1 MSKHLLSKSTFI
13 RGQQC
18 QKSLYLHKKRPFLRD
33 KLGPEQLAKFK
44 RGTDI
49 GILARDLFP
58 GGIDMSP
65 KSPAQYQKMRDATA
79 DALLNND
86 INIIYEAVFQH
97 DDVLIMLDILVRNGN
112 QWHAYEVKSS
122 RSISETYIK
131 DAALQYY
138 VLSASGINLSGFSLI
153 YINENYVFSTHLDLS
168 GLFRIQDV
176 SDEVKALKATI
187 QQQIAIS
194 KESLMLQSSPE
205 IQIGQ
210 QCFNP
215 YPCDFK
221 GHCWKNVGKDSV
233 LNLRSL
239 DLNDRFELYDKGI
252 FSIQQL
258 PDSYLK
264 QNEISLEIQAF
275 TSGTLIYD
283 NEKLEA
289 IKNFY
294 SPYYTRIAYFKL
306 ITTESALPLIEA
318 TRPYTP
324 LPLAFASLV
333 AGSDQAEVVFIDQSK
348 ESIRQ
353 FLENFAGFLQEH
365 EFIITDEVDTLLNS
379 FHRLSEAYPSMKHW
393 EAELLKKTRGINQ
406 LMESCS
412 IFHPKF
418 SDKFDLAVVG
428 EVITNKAIKLTHT
441 LYITKDILAAEHPND
456 FETPTNKLQQYVKVI
471 QSVFNF
477 FAAN

>member
-1 MSKHLLSKSTFI
+1 MSKHVLSKSTFI

-49 GILARDLFP
+49 GVLARDLFP

-79 DALLNND
+79 DAMLNKD
-86 INIIYEAVFQH
+86 INIIYEAVIQY
-97 DDVLIMLDILVRNGN
+97 DDVLIMLDILVRDGN
-112 QWHAYEVKSS
+112 QWQAYEVKSS

-138 VLSASGINLSGFSLI
+138 VLCGSGINLSGFSLI
-153 YINENYVFSTHLDLS
+153 YINENYVLGTHLDLS
-168 GLFRIQDV
+168 GFFRIQDV
-176 SDEVKALKATI
+176 SDEVKALKDTI

-221 GHCWKNVGKDSV
+221 GHCWKNVGKESI

-239 DLNDRFELYDKGI
+239 DLNDRFELYNRGI
-252 FSIQQL
+252 LSIQQI

-264 QNEISLEIQAF
+264 RNEINLEIQSF
-275 TSGTLIYD
+275 TSGLLTYGEEILT
-283 NEKLEA
+283 A
-289 IKNFY
+289 IRNFY
-294 SPYYTRIAYFKL
+294 APYRTQIAYFKL
-306 ITTESALPLIEA
+306 ITTESALPLIED

-324 LPLAFASLV
+324 LPLAFASLET
-333 AGSDQAEVVFIDQSK
+333 GSNQAEVVYIDQSK

-353 FLENFAGFLQEH
+353 FLENFTGFVQEN
-365 EFIITDEVDTLLNS
+365 EYIITDEVDTLLNS
-379 FHRLSEAYPSMKHW
+379 FHRLSEAYPSMKQW

-412 IFHPKF
+412 IYHPKL
-418 SDKFDLAVVG
+418 SDKFDLALVG

-456 FETPTNKLQQYVKVI
+456 FETPTNKLQQYTKVI
-471 QSVFNF
+471 QSVFKF
-477 FAAN
+477 FAG

>member
-58 GGIDMSP
+58 SGIDMSP

-97 DDVLIMLDILVRNGN
+97 DDVLIMLDILVRDGN

-138 VLSASGINLSGFSLI
+138 VLTSSINLSGFSLI
-153 YINENYVFSTHLDLS
+153 YIDENYVMGSHLDLAE
-168 GLFRIQDV
+168 LFRIQNV
-176 SDEVKALKATI
+176 SDEVIALKDAI

-194 KESLMLQSSPE
+194 KESLKLQSSPE

-221 GHCWKNVGKDSV
+221 GHCWKNVGKESV
-233 LNLRSL
+233 LRLRSMEL
-239 DLNDRFELYDKGI
+239 SERFNLYNEGI
-252 FSIQQL
+252 FSIHQL
-258 PDSYLK
+258 ADSYLK
-264 QNEISLEIQAF
+264 RNDISIEIQAF
-275 TSGTLIYD
+275 TSGMLTYD
-283 NEKLEA
+283 NEKLGA
-289 IKNFY
+289 IRNFY
-294 SPYYTRIAYFKL
+294 APYRAQTAFFKL
-306 ITTESALPLIEA
+306 ITTESALPLIQA

-324 LPLAFASLV
+324 LPLAFASLK
-333 AGSDQAEVVFIDQSK
+333 AGSNQADVIYSDQSK
-348 ESIRQ
+348 ESIGH
-353 FLENFAGFLQEH
+353 FLENFVSFLQEN
-365 EFIITDEVDTLLNS
+365 ECIITDEVDTLLNS
-379 FHRLSEAYPSMKHW
+379 FHKLSEAYPSIKHW
-393 EAELLKKTRGINQ
+393 ESDLLKKTRGIDQ

-412 IFHPKF
+412 LYHPKF
-418 SDKFDLAVVG
+418 SDQFDLAVVG

-441 LYITKDILAAEHPND
+441 LYLTKDILAAEHPND
-456 FETPTNKLQQYVKVI
+456 FATPTLKMQQYIKVI

-477 FAAN
+477 FASN